1 MPGTDE
7 KAFSLLEE
15 MNANRSDK
23 LDLSDYNRNRIKEKI
38 SYSTSPEDA
47 VKVLKEIFEW
57 RLKDW
62 EYDEIA
68 KKLGW

>member
-7 KAFSLLEE
+7 KIFSLLEE
-15 MNANRSDK
+15 MNGSRSDK
-23 LDLSDYNRNRIKEKI
+23 LDLSDFNRNRIKGEVR
-38 SYSTSPEDA
+38 YLTSPEDA
-47 VKVLKEIFEW
+47 VKVLREVFEW

-62 EYDEIA
+62 EYDEIK

>member
-23 LDLSDYNRNRIKEKI
+23 LDLSDYNRNRIKDKI

-47 VKVLKEIFEW
+47 AKALKEIFEW

>member
-47 VKVLKEIFEW
+47 VKVRKEIFEW

>member
-23 LDLSDYNRNRIKEKI
+23 LDLSDYNRNRIKDKI
-38 SYSTSPEDA
+38 SYSTSPEDV

>member
-1 MPGTDE
+1 MSGTDE
-7 KAFSLLEE
+7 KALSILEE
-15 MNANRSDK
+15 MNSSRSDK
-23 LDLSDYNRNRIKEKI
+23 LDLSGYNRDQIKSKI

-47 VKVLKEIFEW
+47 VKVLREIFEW
-57 RLKDW
+57 RIKDW